1 MMSRKNYI
9 AVAKIL
15 ASHRVVLM
23 SPTTSPMDFEFLVN
37 DFCTYFKLD
46 NPNFS
51 HDRFREACHSVPSDL
66 LGRVNAQ
73 ESDYE

>member
-9 AVAKIL
+9 AVANIIS
-15 ASHRVVLM
+15 SHREAGAFAEPSDV
-23 SPTTSPMDFEFLVN
+23 DFMVS
-37 DFCTYFKLD
+37 DFCTYFKMD

-51 HDRFREACHSVPSDL
+51 SSKFRDACYKPSNEM

-73 ESDYE
+73 ESDYV